1 MKEYWRAALGN
12 IDVRLLDL
20 TPETLYEKV
29 KEQGY
34 DWDILLNTRPWYSAD
49 DDDHCQLELSTLD
62 IMRIALG
69 TYHPFWLEADKK
81 TIKKKYRKEFV
92 KSITEMIEESSKIK
106 EIKMTELNNTNEEQ
120 VIELTKETAQE
131 INDEYAKMAGE
142 EPVKVEDTLNKTGL
156 KDETFE
162 ALITD
167 PNFILSDLKKLIDKH
182 GLFTLTDLFN
192 FMGFN
197 INTLKAVIYNKSIT
211 EQIFLLSRE
220 LRLFLYRIGELSGK
234 KEEGYNTREIRSLLG
249 ETMTSKEWLELLDT
263 QILPYIGYYVE
274 HGKIDREWFTREENK
289 IESQEEATAAVVREA
304 FETNRKLANEMMQMN
319 EEIKVLFDEDGNVR
333 EGKDTD
339 NLQLE
344 HGEETVLETNNEEVK
359 EAQEHLDHA
368 GETVVEEEPV
378 QEQTQQ

>member
-1 MKEYWRAALGN
+1 MTE
-12 IDVRLLDL
+12 
-20 TPETLYEKV
+20 
-29 KEQGY
+29 
-34 DWDILLNTRPWYSAD
+34 LNNVS
-49 DDDHCQLELSTLD
+49 E
-62 IMRIALG
+62 
-69 TYHPFWLEADKK
+69 
-81 TIKKKYRKEFV
+81 V
-92 KSITEMIEESSKIK
+92 
-106 EIKMTELNNTNEEQ
+106 KMTETNNTNEEQ

-142 EPVKVEDTLNKTGL
+142 ESVKVEDTLNKTGL

-197 INTLKAVIYNKSIT
+197 LNTLKAVIYNKSIT

-234 KEEGYNTREIRSLLG
+234 KEDGYNTREIRSLLG

-274 HGKIDREWFTREENK
+274 NGKIDREWFTREENK
-289 IESQEEATAAVVREA
+289 
-304 FETNRKLANEMMQMN
+304 L
-319 EEIKVLFDEDGNVR
+319 EDPV
-333 EGKDTD
+333 EDVKAIVKDTFEINNALAKEIGD
-339 NLQLE
+339 VAIPELDEVVKQIEETENLQDNLHQENLQLE
-344 HGEETVLETNNEEVK
+344 HGEETVLETNDEEVK
-359 EAQEHLDHA
+359 EAQEHIDHA

>member
-1 MKEYWRAALGN
+1 
-12 IDVRLLDL
+12 
-20 TPETLYEKV
+20 
-29 KEQGY
+29 
-34 DWDILLNTRPWYSAD
+34 
-49 DDDHCQLELSTLD
+49 
-62 IMRIALG
+62 
-69 TYHPFWLEADKK
+69 
-81 TIKKKYRKEFV
+81 
-92 KSITEMIEESSKIK
+92 
-106 EIKMTELNNTNEEQ
+106 MTELNNTNEEQ

-131 INDEYAKMAGE
+131 INDEYAKIAGE
-142 EPVKVEDTLNKTGL
+142 ESVKVEDTVNKTGL

-182 GLFTLTDLFN
+182 GYFTLTDLFN

-274 HGKIDREWFTREENK
+274 NGKIDREWFTREENK
-289 IESQEEATAAVVREA
+289 
-304 FETNRKLANEMMQMN
+304 L
-319 EEIKVLFDEDGNVR
+319 EDPV
-333 EGKDTD
+333 EDVKAIVKDTFEINNALAKEIGD
-339 NLQLE
+339 VAIPELDEVVKQIEETENLQDNLHQENLQLE
-344 HGEETVLETNNEEVK
+344 HGEETVLETNDEEVK
-359 EAQEHLDHA
+359 EAQEHIEHA

-378 QEQTQQ
+378 QE

>member
-1 MKEYWRAALGN
+1 
-12 IDVRLLDL
+12 
-20 TPETLYEKV
+20 
-29 KEQGY
+29 
-34 DWDILLNTRPWYSAD
+34 
-49 DDDHCQLELSTLD
+49 
-62 IMRIALG
+62 
-69 TYHPFWLEADKK
+69 
-81 TIKKKYRKEFV
+81 
-92 KSITEMIEESSKIK
+92 
-106 EIKMTELNNTNEEQ
+106 MTELNNTNEEQ

-142 EPVKVEDTLNKTGL
+142 ESVKVEDTLNKTGL

-182 GLFTLTDLFN
+182 GYFTLTDLFN

-274 HGKIDREWFTREENK
+274 NGKIDTEWFTREENK
-289 IESQEEATAAVVREA
+289 
-304 FETNRKLANEMMQMN
+304 L
-319 EEIKVLFDEDGNVR
+319 EDPV
-333 EGKDTD
+333 EDVKAIVKDTFEINNALAKEIGD
-339 NLQLE
+339 VAIPELDEVVKQIEETENLQDNLHQENLQLE
-344 HGEETVLETNNEEVK
+344 HGEETVLETNDEEVK
-359 EAQEHLDHA
+359 EAQEHIDHA

>member
-1 MKEYWRAALGN
+1 MTE
-12 IDVRLLDL
+12 
-20 TPETLYEKV
+20 
-29 KEQGY
+29 
-34 DWDILLNTRPWYSAD
+34 LNNVS
-49 DDDHCQLELSTLD
+49 E
-62 IMRIALG
+62 
-69 TYHPFWLEADKK
+69 
-81 TIKKKYRKEFV
+81 V
-92 KSITEMIEESSKIK
+92 
-106 EIKMTELNNTNEEQ
+106 KMTETNNTNEEQ

-142 EPVKVEDTLNKTGL
+142 ESVKVEDTLNKTGL

-167 PNFILSDLKKLIDKH
+167 PNFILSDLKKLINKH
-182 GLFTLTDLFN
+182 GYFTLTDLFN
-192 FMGFN
+192 LMGFN

-234 KEEGYNTREIRSLLG
+234 KEDGYNTREIRSLLG

-274 HGKIDREWFTREENK
+274 NGKIDREWFTREENK
-289 IESQEEATAAVVREA
+289 
-304 FETNRKLANEMMQMN
+304 L
-319 EEIKVLFDEDGNVR
+319 EDPV
-333 EGKDTD
+333 EDVKAIVKDTFEINNALAKEIGD
-339 NLQLE
+339 VAIPELDEVVKQIEETENLQDNLHQENLQLE
-344 HGEETVLETNNEEVK
+344 HGEETVLETNDEEVK
-359 EAQEHLDHA
+359 EAQEHIDHA

>member
-1 MKEYWRAALGN
+1 
-12 IDVRLLDL
+12 
-20 TPETLYEKV
+20 
-29 KEQGY
+29 
-34 DWDILLNTRPWYSAD
+34 
-49 DDDHCQLELSTLD
+49 
-62 IMRIALG
+62 
-69 TYHPFWLEADKK
+69 
-81 TIKKKYRKEFV
+81 
-92 KSITEMIEESSKIK
+92 
-106 EIKMTELNNTNEEQ
+106 MTELNNTNEEQ

-142 EPVKVEDTLNKTGL
+142 ESVKVEDTLNKTGL

-182 GLFTLTDLFN
+182 GYFTLTDLFN

-234 KEEGYNTREIRSLLG
+234 KEDGYNTREIRSLLG

-274 HGKIDREWFTREENK
+274 NGKIDREWFTREENK
-289 IESQEEATAAVVREA
+289 
-304 FETNRKLANEMMQMN
+304 L
-319 EEIKVLFDEDGNVR
+319 EDPV
-333 EGKDTD
+333 EDVKAIVKDTFEINNALAKEIGD
-339 NLQLE
+339 VAIPELDEVVKQIEETDNLQDNLHQENLQLE
-344 HGEETVLETNNEEVK
+344 HGEETVLETNGEEVK
-359 EAQEHLDHA
+359 EAQEHIDHA

>member
-1 MKEYWRAALGN
+1 MTE
-12 IDVRLLDL
+12 
-20 TPETLYEKV
+20 
-29 KEQGY
+29 
-34 DWDILLNTRPWYSAD
+34 LNNVS
-49 DDDHCQLELSTLD
+49 E
-62 IMRIALG
+62 
-69 TYHPFWLEADKK
+69 
-81 TIKKKYRKEFV
+81 V
-92 KSITEMIEESSKIK
+92 
-106 EIKMTELNNTNEEQ
+106 KMTELNNTNEEQ

-142 EPVKVEDTLNKTGL
+142 ESVKVEDTLNKTGL

-182 GLFTLTDLFN
+182 GYFTLTDLFN

-274 HGKIDREWFTREENK
+274 NGKIDREWFTREENK
-289 IESQEEATAAVVREA
+289 
-304 FETNRKLANEMMQMN
+304 L
-319 EEIKVLFDEDGNVR
+319 EDPV
-333 EGKDTD
+333 EDVKAIVKDTFEINNALAKEIGD
-339 NLQLE
+339 VAIPELDEVVKQIEETENLQDNLHQENLQLE
-344 HGEETVLETNNEEVK
+344 HGEETVLETNGEEVK
-359 EAQEHLDHA
+359 EAQEHIDHA

>member
-1 MKEYWRAALGN
+1 
-12 IDVRLLDL
+12 
-20 TPETLYEKV
+20 
-29 KEQGY
+29 
-34 DWDILLNTRPWYSAD
+34 
-49 DDDHCQLELSTLD
+49 
-62 IMRIALG
+62 
-69 TYHPFWLEADKK
+69 
-81 TIKKKYRKEFV
+81 
-92 KSITEMIEESSKIK
+92 
-106 EIKMTELNNTNEEQ
+106 MTELNNTNEEQ

-142 EPVKVEDTLNKTGL
+142 ESVKVEDTLNKTGL

-220 LRLFLYRIGELSGK
+220 LRLFLFRIGELSGP

-289 IESQEEATAAVVREA
+289 LEDPVDD
-304 FETNRKLANEMMQMN
+304 
-319 EEIKVLFDEDGNVR
+319 IKAIV
-333 EGKDTD
+333 KDTFEINGMVAKELNDVAIPELDDALKDIEEMDNLQD

-344 HGEETVLETNNEEVK
+344 HGEETVLETNGEEVK
-359 EAQEHLDHA
+359 EAQEHIGHA
-368 GETVVEEEPV
+368 GETVVEEVSVEEPV
-378 QEQTQQ
+378 QPETQQ

>member
-1 MKEYWRAALGN
+1 M
-12 IDVRLLDL
+12 
-20 TPETLYEKV
+20 
-29 KEQGY
+29 
-34 DWDILLNTRPWYSAD
+34 
-49 DDDHCQLELSTLD
+49 
-62 IMRIALG
+62 
-69 TYHPFWLEADKK
+69 
-81 TIKKKYRKEFV
+81 
-92 KSITEMIEESSKIK
+92 TEMNNVSEV
-106 EIKMTELNNTNEEQ
+106 KMTETNTNEEQ

-142 EPVKVEDTLNKTGL
+142 ESVKVEDTLNKTGL

-182 GLFTLTDLFN
+182 GYFTLTDLFN

-234 KEEGYNTREIRSLLG
+234 KEDGYNTREIRSLLG

-274 HGKIDREWFTREENK
+274 NGKIDREWFTREENK
-289 IESQEEATAAVVREA
+289 
-304 FETNRKLANEMMQMN
+304 L
-319 EEIKVLFDEDGNVR
+319 EDPV
-333 EGKDTD
+333 EDVKAIVKDTFEINNALAKEIGD
-339 NLQLE
+339 VAIPELDEVVKQIEETENLQDNLHQENLQLE
-344 HGEETVLETNNEEVK
+344 HGEETVLETNDEEVK
-359 EAQEHLDHA
+359 EAQEHIDHA

>member
-1 MKEYWRAALGN
+1 
-12 IDVRLLDL
+12 
-20 TPETLYEKV
+20 
-29 KEQGY
+29 
-34 DWDILLNTRPWYSAD
+34 
-49 DDDHCQLELSTLD
+49 
-62 IMRIALG
+62 
-69 TYHPFWLEADKK
+69 
-81 TIKKKYRKEFV
+81 
-92 KSITEMIEESSKIK
+92 
-106 EIKMTELNNTNEEQ
+106 MTELNNTNEEQ

-142 EPVKVEDTLNKTGL
+142 ESVKVEDTLNKTGL

-182 GLFTLTDLFN
+182 GYFTLTDLFN

-274 HGKIDREWFTREENK
+274 NGKIDREWFTREENK
-289 IESQEEATAAVVREA
+289 LEDPVEDVKAIVKDTFEINNALAKEIGDVAIPELDEALKEA
-304 FETNRKLANEMMQMN
+304 E
-319 EEIKVLFDEDGNVR
+319 KVEQ
-333 EGKDTD
+333 TD

-344 HGEETVLETNNEEVK
+344 HGEETVLETNDEEVK
-359 EAQEHLDHA
+359 EAQEHIDHA

>member
-1 MKEYWRAALGN
+1 
-12 IDVRLLDL
+12 
-20 TPETLYEKV
+20 
-29 KEQGY
+29 
-34 DWDILLNTRPWYSAD
+34 
-49 DDDHCQLELSTLD
+49 
-62 IMRIALG
+62 
-69 TYHPFWLEADKK
+69 
-81 TIKKKYRKEFV
+81 
-92 KSITEMIEESSKIK
+92 
-106 EIKMTELNNTNEEQ
+106 MTELNNANEEQ

-220 LRLFLYRIGELSGK
+220 LRLFLFRIGELSGK

-274 HGKIDREWFTREENK
+274 HGKIDTEWFTREENK
-289 IESQEEATAAVVREA
+289 LEDPVDD
-304 FETNRKLANEMMQMN
+304 
-319 EEIKVLFDEDGNVR
+319 IKAIV
-333 EGKDTD
+333 KDTFEINGMIAKELSD
-339 NLQLE
+339 VAIPELDEAVKQIEESENHQDNLQGNLQLE
-344 HGEETVLETNNEEVK
+344 HGEETVLETNDEEVK

-368 GETVVEEEPV
+368 GETVVEEEPA

>member
-1 MKEYWRAALGN
+1 
-12 IDVRLLDL
+12 
-20 TPETLYEKV
+20 
-29 KEQGY
+29 
-34 DWDILLNTRPWYSAD
+34 
-49 DDDHCQLELSTLD
+49 
-62 IMRIALG
+62 
-69 TYHPFWLEADKK
+69 
-81 TIKKKYRKEFV
+81 
-92 KSITEMIEESSKIK
+92 
-106 EIKMTELNNTNEEQ
+106 MTELNNTNEEQ

-142 EPVKVEDTLNKTGL
+142 ESVKVEDTVNKTGL

-182 GLFTLTDLFN
+182 GYFTLTDLFN

-274 HGKIDREWFTREENK
+274 NGKIDREWFTREENK
-289 IESQEEATAAVVREA
+289 
-304 FETNRKLANEMMQMN
+304 L
-319 EEIKVLFDEDGNVR
+319 EDPV
-333 EGKDTD
+333 EDVKAIVKDTFEINNALAKEIGD
-339 NLQLE
+339 VAIPELDEVVKQIEETENLQDNLHQENLQLE
-344 HGEETVLETNNEEVK
+344 HGEETVLETNDEEVK
-359 EAQEHLDHA
+359 EAQEHIDHA

>member
-1 MKEYWRAALGN
+1 MTE
-12 IDVRLLDL
+12 
-20 TPETLYEKV
+20 
-29 KEQGY
+29 
-34 DWDILLNTRPWYSAD
+34 LNNVS
-49 DDDHCQLELSTLD
+49 E
-62 IMRIALG
+62 
-69 TYHPFWLEADKK
+69 
-81 TIKKKYRKEFV
+81 V
-92 KSITEMIEESSKIK
+92 
-106 EIKMTELNNTNEEQ
+106 KMTETNNTNEEQ

-131 INDEYAKMAGE
+131 INDEYAKMTGE
-142 EPVKVEDTLNKTGL
+142 ESVKVEDTLNKTGL

-182 GLFTLTDLFN
+182 GYFTLTDLFN

-220 LRLFLYRIGELSGK
+220 LRLFLYRIGELSGE
-234 KEEGYNTREIRSLLG
+234 KEDGYNTREIRSLLG

-289 IESQEEATAAVVREA
+289 
-304 FETNRKLANEMMQMN
+304 L
-319 EEIKVLFDEDGNVR
+319 EDPV
-333 EGKDTD
+333 EDVKAIVKDTFEINNALAKEIGDVAIPELDEVVKQIEETDNLQD

-344 HGEETVLETNNEEVK
+344 HGEETVLETNDEEVK
-359 EAQEHLDHA
+359 EAQEHIDHA

>member
-1 MKEYWRAALGN
+1 
-12 IDVRLLDL
+12 
-20 TPETLYEKV
+20 
-29 KEQGY
+29 
-34 DWDILLNTRPWYSAD
+34 
-49 DDDHCQLELSTLD
+49 
-62 IMRIALG
+62 
-69 TYHPFWLEADKK
+69 
-81 TIKKKYRKEFV
+81 
-92 KSITEMIEESSKIK
+92 
-106 EIKMTELNNTNEEQ
+106 MTELNNTNEEQ

-131 INDEYAKMAGE
+131 INDEYAKIAGE
-142 EPVKVEDTLNKTGL
+142 ESVKVEDTVNKTGL

-182 GLFTLTDLFN
+182 GYFTLTDLFN

-234 KEEGYNTREIRSLLG
+234 KEDGYNTREIRSLLG

-274 HGKIDREWFTREENK
+274 NGKIDREWFTREENK
-289 IESQEEATAAVVREA
+289 
-304 FETNRKLANEMMQMN
+304 L
-319 EEIKVLFDEDGNVR
+319 EDPV
-333 EGKDTD
+333 EDVKAIVKDTFEINNALAKEIGD
-339 NLQLE
+339 VAIPELDEVVKQIEETENLQDNLHQENLQLE
-344 HGEETVLETNNEEVK
+344 HGEETVLETNGEEVK
-359 EAQEHLDHA
+359 EAQEHIDHA

>member
-1 MKEYWRAALGN
+1 M
-12 IDVRLLDL
+12 
-20 TPETLYEKV
+20 
-29 KEQGY
+29 
-34 DWDILLNTRPWYSAD
+34 
-49 DDDHCQLELSTLD
+49 
-62 IMRIALG
+62 
-69 TYHPFWLEADKK
+69 
-81 TIKKKYRKEFV
+81 
-92 KSITEMIEESSKIK
+92 TEM
-106 EIKMTELNNTNEEQ
+106 NNTNEEQ

-182 GLFTLTDLFN
+182 GYFTLTDLFN

-234 KEEGYNTREIRSLLG
+234 KEDGYNTREIRSLLG

-274 HGKIDREWFTREENK
+274 NGKIDREWFTREENK
-289 IESQEEATAAVVREA
+289 
-304 FETNRKLANEMMQMN
+304 L
-319 EEIKVLFDEDGNVR
+319 EDPV
-333 EGKDTD
+333 EDVKAIVKDTFEINNALAKEIGD
-339 NLQLE
+339 VAIPELDEVVKQIEETENLQDNLHQENLQLE
-344 HGEETVLETNNEEVK
+344 HGEETVLETNGEEVK
-359 EAQEHLDHA
+359 EAQEHIDHA

>member
-1 MKEYWRAALGN
+1 
-12 IDVRLLDL
+12 
-20 TPETLYEKV
+20 
-29 KEQGY
+29 
-34 DWDILLNTRPWYSAD
+34 
-49 DDDHCQLELSTLD
+49 
-62 IMRIALG
+62 
-69 TYHPFWLEADKK
+69 
-81 TIKKKYRKEFV
+81 
-92 KSITEMIEESSKIK
+92 
-106 EIKMTELNNTNEEQ
+106 MTELNNTNEEQ

-142 EPVKVEDTLNKTGL
+142 ESVKVEDTLNKTGL

-182 GLFTLTDLFN
+182 GYFTLTDLFN

-220 LRLFLYRIGELSGK
+220 LRLLLYRIGELSGK
-234 KEEGYNTREIRSLLG
+234 KEDGYNTREIRSLLG

-274 HGKIDREWFTREENK
+274 NGKIDTEWFTREENK
-289 IESQEEATAAVVREA
+289 
-304 FETNRKLANEMMQMN
+304 L
-319 EEIKVLFDEDGNVR
+319 EDPV
-333 EGKDTD
+333 EDVKAIVKDTFEINNALAKEIGD
-339 NLQLE
+339 VAIPELDEAVKQIEESENLQDNLHQENLQLE
-344 HGEETVLETNNEEVK
+344 HGEETVLETNDEEVK
-359 EAQEHLDHA
+359 EAQEHIDHA

>member
-1 MKEYWRAALGN
+1 M
-12 IDVRLLDL
+12 
-20 TPETLYEKV
+20 T
-29 KEQGY
+29 
-34 DWDILLNTRPWYSAD
+34 
-49 DDDHCQLELSTLD
+49 
-62 IMRIALG
+62 
-69 TYHPFWLEADKK
+69 
-81 TIKKKYRKEFV
+81 
-92 KSITEMIEESSKIK
+92 
-106 EIKMTELNNTNEEQ
+106 KMTEMNNTNEEQ

-142 EPVKVEDTLNKTGL
+142 ESVKVEDTLNKTGL

-182 GLFTLTDLFN
+182 GYFTLTDLFN

-234 KEEGYNTREIRSLLG
+234 KEDGYNTREIRSLLG

-274 HGKIDREWFTREENK
+274 NGKIDREWFTREENK
-289 IESQEEATAAVVREA
+289 
-304 FETNRKLANEMMQMN
+304 L
-319 EEIKVLFDEDGNVR
+319 EDPV
-333 EGKDTD
+333 EDVKAIVKDTFEINNALAKEIGD
-339 NLQLE
+339 VAIPELDEVVKQIEETENLQDNLHQENLQLE
-344 HGEETVLETNNEEVK
+344 HGEETVLETNDEEVK
-359 EAQEHLDHA
+359 EAQEHIDHA

>member
-1 MKEYWRAALGN
+1 
-12 IDVRLLDL
+12 
-20 TPETLYEKV
+20 
-29 KEQGY
+29 
-34 DWDILLNTRPWYSAD
+34 
-49 DDDHCQLELSTLD
+49 
-62 IMRIALG
+62 
-69 TYHPFWLEADKK
+69 
-81 TIKKKYRKEFV
+81 
-92 KSITEMIEESSKIK
+92 
-106 EIKMTELNNTNEEQ
+106 MTELNNTNEEQ

-182 GLFTLTDLFN
+182 GYFTLTDLFN

-234 KEEGYNTREIRSLLG
+234 KEDGYNTREIRSLLG

-274 HGKIDREWFTREENK
+274 NGKIDREWFTREENK
-289 IESQEEATAAVVREA
+289 
-304 FETNRKLANEMMQMN
+304 L
-319 EEIKVLFDEDGNVR
+319 EDPV
-333 EGKDTD
+333 EDVKAIVKDTFEINNALAKEIGDVAIPELDEVVKQIEETENLQDNIQD

-344 HGEETVLETNNEEVK
+344 HGEETVLETNDEEVK
-359 EAQEHLDHA
+359 EAQEHIDHA
-368 GETVVEEEPV
+368 GETVVEEV
-378 QEQTQQ
+378 QEQQ

>member
-1 MKEYWRAALGN
+1 
-12 IDVRLLDL
+12 
-20 TPETLYEKV
+20 
-29 KEQGY
+29 
-34 DWDILLNTRPWYSAD
+34 
-49 DDDHCQLELSTLD
+49 
-62 IMRIALG
+62 
-69 TYHPFWLEADKK
+69 
-81 TIKKKYRKEFV
+81 
-92 KSITEMIEESSKIK
+92 
-106 EIKMTELNNTNEEQ
+106 MTELNNSNEEQ

-274 HGKIDREWFTREENK
+274 HGKIDTEWFTREENK
-289 IESQEEATAAVVREA
+289 LEDPVDD
-304 FETNRKLANEMMQMN
+304 
-319 EEIKVLFDEDGNVR
+319 IKAIV
-333 EGKDTD
+333 KDTFEINGMIAKELSD
-339 NLQLE
+339 VAIPELDEAVKQIEESDNLPDNLQGNLQLE
-344 HGEETVLETNNEEVK
+344 HGEETVLETNDEEVK

-378 QEQTQQ
+378 QQ

>member
-1 MKEYWRAALGN
+1 
-12 IDVRLLDL
+12 
-20 TPETLYEKV
+20 
-29 KEQGY
+29 
-34 DWDILLNTRPWYSAD
+34 
-49 DDDHCQLELSTLD
+49 
-62 IMRIALG
+62 
-69 TYHPFWLEADKK
+69 
-81 TIKKKYRKEFV
+81 
-92 KSITEMIEESSKIK
+92 
-106 EIKMTELNNTNEEQ
+106 MTEVNNTNEEQ

-142 EPVKVEDTLNKTGL
+142 ESVKVEDTLNKTGL

-182 GLFTLTDLFN
+182 GYFTLADLFN

-220 LRLFLYRIGELSGK
+220 LRLFLFHIGELSGK
-234 KEEGYNTREIRSLLG
+234 KEDGYNTREIRSLLG
-249 ETMTSKEWLELLDT
+249 ETMTSKEWLELLDA

-289 IESQEEATAAVVREA
+289 LEDPVDDIKAIVKDSFEINNVLAKEIGDVAIPELDEALKEAEQVGETDNLHQE
-304 FETNRKLANEMMQMN
+304 
-319 EEIKVLFDEDGNVR
+319 
-333 EGKDTD
+333 

-344 HGEETVLETNNEEVK
+344 HGEETVLETNDEEVK
-359 EAQEHLDHA
+359 EAQEHIDHA

>member
-1 MKEYWRAALGN
+1 
-12 IDVRLLDL
+12 
-20 TPETLYEKV
+20 
-29 KEQGY
+29 
-34 DWDILLNTRPWYSAD
+34 
-49 DDDHCQLELSTLD
+49 
-62 IMRIALG
+62 
-69 TYHPFWLEADKK
+69 
-81 TIKKKYRKEFV
+81 
-92 KSITEMIEESSKIK
+92 
-106 EIKMTELNNTNEEQ
+106 MTELNNTNEEQ

-182 GLFTLTDLFN
+182 GYFTLTDLFN

-234 KEEGYNTREIRSLLG
+234 KEDGYNTREIRSLLG

-274 HGKIDREWFTREENK
+274 NGKIDREWFTREENK
-289 IESQEEATAAVVREA
+289 
-304 FETNRKLANEMMQMN
+304 L
-319 EEIKVLFDEDGNVR
+319 EDPV
-333 EGKDTD
+333 EDVKAIVKDTFEINNALAKEIGDVAIPELDEVVKQIEETENLQDNLHQD

-344 HGEETVLETNNEEVK
+344 HGEETVLETNDEEVK
-359 EAQEHLDHA
+359 EAQEHIDHA

>member
-1 MKEYWRAALGN
+1 
-12 IDVRLLDL
+12 
-20 TPETLYEKV
+20 
-29 KEQGY
+29 
-34 DWDILLNTRPWYSAD
+34 
-49 DDDHCQLELSTLD
+49 
-62 IMRIALG
+62 
-69 TYHPFWLEADKK
+69 
-81 TIKKKYRKEFV
+81 
-92 KSITEMIEESSKIK
+92 
-106 EIKMTELNNTNEEQ
+106 MTELNNTNEEQ

-142 EPVKVEDTLNKTGL
+142 EPVKVEDTVNKTGL

-182 GLFTLTDLFN
+182 GYFTLTDLFN

-234 KEEGYNTREIRSLLG
+234 KEDGYNTREIRSLLG

-274 HGKIDREWFTREENK
+274 NGKIDREWFTREENK
-289 IESQEEATAAVVREA
+289 
-304 FETNRKLANEMMQMN
+304 L
-319 EEIKVLFDEDGNVR
+319 EDPV
-333 EGKDTD
+333 EDVKAIVKDTFEINNALAKEIGD
-339 NLQLE
+339 VAIPELDEVVKQIEETENLQDNLHQENLQLE
-344 HGEETVLETNNEEVK
+344 HGEETVLETNDEEVK
-359 EAQEHLDHA
+359 EAQEHIDHA

>member
-1 MKEYWRAALGN
+1 
-12 IDVRLLDL
+12 
-20 TPETLYEKV
+20 
-29 KEQGY
+29 
-34 DWDILLNTRPWYSAD
+34 
-49 DDDHCQLELSTLD
+49 
-62 IMRIALG
+62 
-69 TYHPFWLEADKK
+69 
-81 TIKKKYRKEFV
+81 
-92 KSITEMIEESSKIK
+92 
-106 EIKMTELNNTNEEQ
+106 MTELNNTNEEQ

-142 EPVKVEDTLNKTGL
+142 ESVKVEDTLNKTGL

-182 GLFTLTDLFN
+182 GYFTLTDLFN

-197 INTLKAVIYNKSIT
+197 INTMKAVIYNKSIT

-234 KEEGYNTREIRSLLG
+234 KEDGYNTREIRSLLG

-274 HGKIDREWFTREENK
+274 NGKIDREWFTREENK
-289 IESQEEATAAVVREA
+289 
-304 FETNRKLANEMMQMN
+304 L
-319 EEIKVLFDEDGNVR
+319 EDPV
-333 EGKDTD
+333 EDVKAIVKDTFEINNALAKEIGD
-339 NLQLE
+339 VAIPELDEVVKQIEETENLQDNLHQENLQLE
-344 HGEETVLETNNEEVK
+344 HGEETVLETNDEEVK
-359 EAQEHLDHA
+359 EAQEHIDHA
-368 GETVVEEEPV
+368 GEIVVEEEPV

>member
-1 MKEYWRAALGN
+1 
-12 IDVRLLDL
+12 
-20 TPETLYEKV
+20 
-29 KEQGY
+29 
-34 DWDILLNTRPWYSAD
+34 
-49 DDDHCQLELSTLD
+49 
-62 IMRIALG
+62 
-69 TYHPFWLEADKK
+69 
-81 TIKKKYRKEFV
+81 
-92 KSITEMIEESSKIK
+92 
-106 EIKMTELNNTNEEQ
+106 MTELNNTNEEQ

-131 INDEYAKMAGE
+131 INDEYAKIAGE
-142 EPVKVEDTLNKTGL
+142 ESVKVEDTVNKTGL

-182 GLFTLTDLFN
+182 GYFTLTDLFN

-234 KEEGYNTREIRSLLG
+234 KEDGYNTREIRSLLG

-274 HGKIDREWFTREENK
+274 HGKIDTEWFTREENK

-319 EEIKVLFDEDGNVR
+319 KEIKVLFDEDGNVR
-333 EGKDTD
+333 EGEDTD

-344 HGEETVLETNNEEVK
+344 HGEETVLETNDEEVK
-359 EAQEHLDHA
+359 EAQEHIDHA

>member
-1 MKEYWRAALGN
+1 
-12 IDVRLLDL
+12 
-20 TPETLYEKV
+20 
-29 KEQGY
+29 
-34 DWDILLNTRPWYSAD
+34 
-49 DDDHCQLELSTLD
+49 
-62 IMRIALG
+62 
-69 TYHPFWLEADKK
+69 
-81 TIKKKYRKEFV
+81 
-92 KSITEMIEESSKIK
+92 
-106 EIKMTELNNTNEEQ
+106 MTELNNTNEEQ

-182 GLFTLTDLFN
+182 GYFTLTDLFN
-192 FMGFN
+192 LMGFN

-234 KEEGYNTREIRSLLG
+234 KEDGYNTREIRSLLG

-274 HGKIDREWFTREENK
+274 NGKIDREWFTREENK
-289 IESQEEATAAVVREA
+289 
-304 FETNRKLANEMMQMN
+304 L
-319 EEIKVLFDEDGNVR
+319 EDPV
-333 EGKDTD
+333 EDVKAIVKDTFEINNALAKEIGD
-339 NLQLE
+339 VAIPELDEVVKQIEETENLQDNLHQENLQLE
-344 HGEETVLETNNEEVK
+344 HGEETVLETNDEEVK
-359 EAQEHLDHA
+359 EAQEHIDHA

>member
-1 MKEYWRAALGN
+1 
-12 IDVRLLDL
+12 
-20 TPETLYEKV
+20 
-29 KEQGY
+29 
-34 DWDILLNTRPWYSAD
+34 
-49 DDDHCQLELSTLD
+49 
-62 IMRIALG
+62 
-69 TYHPFWLEADKK
+69 
-81 TIKKKYRKEFV
+81 
-92 KSITEMIEESSKIK
+92 
-106 EIKMTELNNTNEEQ
+106 MTELNNTNEEQ

-131 INDEYAKMAGE
+131 INDEYAKIAGE

-182 GLFTLTDLFN
+182 GYFTLTDLFN

-234 KEEGYNTREIRSLLG
+234 KEDGYNTREIRSLLG

-274 HGKIDREWFTREENK
+274 NGKIDREWFTREENK
-289 IESQEEATAAVVREA
+289 
-304 FETNRKLANEMMQMN
+304 L
-319 EEIKVLFDEDGNVR
+319 EDPV
-333 EGKDTD
+333 EDVKAIVKDTFEINNALAKEIGD
-339 NLQLE
+339 VAIPELDEVVKQIEETENLQDNLHQENLQLE
-344 HGEETVLETNNEEVK
+344 HGEETVLETNDEEVK
-359 EAQEHLDHA
+359 EAQEHIDHA

>member
-1 MKEYWRAALGN
+1 M
-12 IDVRLLDL
+12 
-20 TPETLYEKV
+20 
-29 KEQGY
+29 
-34 DWDILLNTRPWYSAD
+34 
-49 DDDHCQLELSTLD
+49 
-62 IMRIALG
+62 
-69 TYHPFWLEADKK
+69 
-81 TIKKKYRKEFV
+81 
-92 KSITEMIEESSKIK
+92 TEM
-106 EIKMTELNNTNEEQ
+106 NNPSEEQ

-142 EPVKVEDTLNKTGL
+142 ESVKVEDTLNKTGL

-182 GLFTLTDLFN
+182 GYFTLTDLFN

-234 KEEGYNTREIRSLLG
+234 KEDGYNTREIRSLLG

-274 HGKIDREWFTREENK
+274 NGKIDREWFTREENK
-289 IESQEEATAAVVREA
+289 
-304 FETNRKLANEMMQMN
+304 L
-319 EEIKVLFDEDGNVR
+319 EDPV
-333 EGKDTD
+333 EDVKAIVKDTFEINNALAKEIGD
-339 NLQLE
+339 VAIPELDEVVKQIEETENLQDNLHQENLQLE
-344 HGEETVLETNNEEVK
+344 HGEETVLETNDEEVK
-359 EAQEHLDHA
+359 EAQEHIDHA

>member
-1 MKEYWRAALGN
+1 
-12 IDVRLLDL
+12 
-20 TPETLYEKV
+20 
-29 KEQGY
+29 
-34 DWDILLNTRPWYSAD
+34 
-49 DDDHCQLELSTLD
+49 
-62 IMRIALG
+62 
-69 TYHPFWLEADKK
+69 
-81 TIKKKYRKEFV
+81 
-92 KSITEMIEESSKIK
+92 
-106 EIKMTELNNTNEEQ
+106 MTELNNTEEQ

-274 HGKIDREWFTREENK
+274 HGKIDTEWFTREENK
-289 IESQEEATAAVVREA
+289 LEDPVDD
-304 FETNRKLANEMMQMN
+304 
-319 EEIKVLFDEDGNVR
+319 IKAIV
-333 EGKDTD
+333 KDTFEINNALAKEIGD
-339 NLQLE
+339 VAIPELDEVVKQIEETENLQDNLHQENLQLE
-344 HGEETVLETNNEEVK
+344 HGEETVLETNDEEVK
-359 EAQEHLDHA
+359 EAQEHIDHA

>member
-1 MKEYWRAALGN
+1 
-12 IDVRLLDL
+12 
-20 TPETLYEKV
+20 
-29 KEQGY
+29 
-34 DWDILLNTRPWYSAD
+34 
-49 DDDHCQLELSTLD
+49 
-62 IMRIALG
+62 
-69 TYHPFWLEADKK
+69 
-81 TIKKKYRKEFV
+81 
-92 KSITEMIEESSKIK
+92 
-106 EIKMTELNNTNEEQ
+106 MTELNNTNEEQ

-220 LRLFLYRIGELSGK
+220 LRLFLFRIGELSGP

-289 IESQEEATAAVVREA
+289 LEDPVDD
-304 FETNRKLANEMMQMN
+304 
-319 EEIKVLFDEDGNVR
+319 IKAIV
-333 EGKDTD
+333 KDTFEINGMVAKELNDVAIPELDDALKDIEKMDNLQD

-344 HGEETVLETNNEEVK
+344 HGEETVLETNDEEVK
-359 EAQEHLDHA
+359 EAQEHINHA
-368 GETVVEEEPV
+368 GETVVEEVPVEEPV
-378 QEQTQQ
+378 QPETQQ

>member
-1 MKEYWRAALGN
+1 
-12 IDVRLLDL
+12 
-20 TPETLYEKV
+20 
-29 KEQGY
+29 
-34 DWDILLNTRPWYSAD
+34 
-49 DDDHCQLELSTLD
+49 
-62 IMRIALG
+62 
-69 TYHPFWLEADKK
+69 
-81 TIKKKYRKEFV
+81 
-92 KSITEMIEESSKIK
+92 
-106 EIKMTELNNTNEEQ
+106 MTELNNTNEEQ

-142 EPVKVEDTLNKTGL
+142 ESVKVEDTLNKTGL

-182 GLFTLTDLFN
+182 GYFTLTDLFN

-234 KEEGYNTREIRSLLG
+234 KEDGYNTREIRSLLG
-249 ETMTSKEWLELLDT
+249 ETMTSKEWLELLDH

-274 HGKIDREWFTREENK
+274 NGKIDREWFTREENK
-289 IESQEEATAAVVREA
+289 
-304 FETNRKLANEMMQMN
+304 L
-319 EEIKVLFDEDGNVR
+319 EDPV
-333 EGKDTD
+333 EDVKAIVKDTFEINNALAKEIGD
-339 NLQLE
+339 VAIPELDEVVKQIEETENLQDNLHQENLQLE
-344 HGEETVLETNNEEVK
+344 HGEETVLETNGEEVK
-359 EAQEHLDHA
+359 EAQEHIDHA

>member
-1 MKEYWRAALGN
+1 
-12 IDVRLLDL
+12 
-20 TPETLYEKV
+20 
-29 KEQGY
+29 
-34 DWDILLNTRPWYSAD
+34 
-49 DDDHCQLELSTLD
+49 
-62 IMRIALG
+62 
-69 TYHPFWLEADKK
+69 
-81 TIKKKYRKEFV
+81 
-92 KSITEMIEESSKIK
+92 
-106 EIKMTELNNTNEEQ
+106 MTELNNTNEEQ

-142 EPVKVEDTLNKTGL
+142 ESVKVEDTLNKTGL

-182 GLFTLTDLFN
+182 GYFTLTDLFN

-234 KEEGYNTREIRSLLG
+234 KEDGYNTREIRSLLG

-274 HGKIDREWFTREENK
+274 NGKIDREWFTREENK
-289 IESQEEATAAVVREA
+289 
-304 FETNRKLANEMMQMN
+304 L
-319 EEIKVLFDEDGNVR
+319 EDPV
-333 EGKDTD
+333 EDVKAIVKDTFEINNALAKEIGD
-339 NLQLE
+339 VAIPELDEALKEAEQVEQTDNLQDNLHQENLQLE
-344 HGEETVLETNNEEVK
+344 HGEETVLETNDEEVK
-359 EAQEHLDHA
+359 EAQEHIDHA

>member
-1 MKEYWRAALGN
+1 
-12 IDVRLLDL
+12 
-20 TPETLYEKV
+20 
-29 KEQGY
+29 
-34 DWDILLNTRPWYSAD
+34 
-49 DDDHCQLELSTLD
+49 
-62 IMRIALG
+62 
-69 TYHPFWLEADKK
+69 
-81 TIKKKYRKEFV
+81 
-92 KSITEMIEESSKIK
+92 
-106 EIKMTELNNTNEEQ
+106 MTELNNTNEEQ

-131 INDEYAKMAGE
+131 INDEYAKIAGE
-142 EPVKVEDTLNKTGL
+142 ESVKVEDTLNKTGL

-182 GLFTLTDLFN
+182 DYFTLTDLFN

-234 KEEGYNTREIRSLLG
+234 KEDGYNTREIRSLLG

-274 HGKIDREWFTREENK
+274 NGKIDTEWFTREENK
-289 IESQEEATAAVVREA
+289 
-304 FETNRKLANEMMQMN
+304 L
-319 EEIKVLFDEDGNVR
+319 EDPV
-333 EGKDTD
+333 EDVKAIVKDTFEINNALAKEIGD
-339 NLQLE
+339 VAIPELDEVVKQIEETENLQDNLHQENLQLE
-344 HGEETVLETNNEEVK
+344 HGEETVLETNDEEVK
-359 EAQEHLDHA
+359 EAQEHIDHA

>member
-1 MKEYWRAALGN
+1 
-12 IDVRLLDL
+12 
-20 TPETLYEKV
+20 
-29 KEQGY
+29 
-34 DWDILLNTRPWYSAD
+34 
-49 DDDHCQLELSTLD
+49 
-62 IMRIALG
+62 
-69 TYHPFWLEADKK
+69 
-81 TIKKKYRKEFV
+81 
-92 KSITEMIEESSKIK
+92 
-106 EIKMTELNNTNEEQ
+106 MTEVNNTNEEQ

-142 EPVKVEDTLNKTGL
+142 ESVKVEDTLNKTGL

-182 GLFTLTDLFN
+182 GYFTLTDLFN

-234 KEEGYNTREIRSLLG
+234 KEDGYNTREIRSLLG

-274 HGKIDREWFTREENK
+274 NGKIDREWFTREENK
-289 IESQEEATAAVVREA
+289 
-304 FETNRKLANEMMQMN
+304 L
-319 EEIKVLFDEDGNVR
+319 EDPV
-333 EGKDTD
+333 EDVKAIVKDTFEINNALAKEIGD
-339 NLQLE
+339 VAIPELDEVVKQIEETENLQDNIHQENLQLE
-344 HGEETVLETNNEEVK
+344 HGEETVLETNDEEVK
-359 EAQEHLDHA
+359 EAQEHIDHA

>member
-1 MKEYWRAALGN
+1 MTE
-12 IDVRLLDL
+12 
-20 TPETLYEKV
+20 
-29 KEQGY
+29 
-34 DWDILLNTRPWYSAD
+34 LNNVS
-49 DDDHCQLELSTLD
+49 E
-62 IMRIALG
+62 
-69 TYHPFWLEADKK
+69 
-81 TIKKKYRKEFV
+81 V
-92 KSITEMIEESSKIK
+92 
-106 EIKMTELNNTNEEQ
+106 KMTETNNTNEEQ

-182 GLFTLTDLFN
+182 GYFTLTDLFN

-234 KEEGYNTREIRSLLG
+234 KEDGYNTREIRSLLG

-274 HGKIDREWFTREENK
+274 NGKIDREWFTREENK
-289 IESQEEATAAVVREA
+289 
-304 FETNRKLANEMMQMN
+304 L
-319 EEIKVLFDEDGNVR
+319 EDPV
-333 EGKDTD
+333 EDVKAIVKDTFEINNALAKEIGD
-339 NLQLE
+339 VAIPELDEVVKQIEETENLQDNLHQENLQLE
-344 HGEETVLETNNEEVK
+344 HGEETVLETNDEEVK
-359 EAQEHLDHA
+359 EAQEHIDHA

>member
-1 MKEYWRAALGN
+1 
-12 IDVRLLDL
+12 
-20 TPETLYEKV
+20 
-29 KEQGY
+29 
-34 DWDILLNTRPWYSAD
+34 
-49 DDDHCQLELSTLD
+49 
-62 IMRIALG
+62 
-69 TYHPFWLEADKK
+69 
-81 TIKKKYRKEFV
+81 
-92 KSITEMIEESSKIK
+92 
-106 EIKMTELNNTNEEQ
+106 MTELNNTNEEQ

-142 EPVKVEDTLNKTGL
+142 ESVKVEDTLNKTGL

-182 GLFTLTDLFN
+182 GYFTLTDLFN

-234 KEEGYNTREIRSLLG
+234 KEDGYNTREIRSLLG

-274 HGKIDREWFTREENK
+274 NGKIDTEWFTREENK
-289 IESQEEATAAVVREA
+289 
-304 FETNRKLANEMMQMN
+304 L
-319 EEIKVLFDEDGNVR
+319 EDPV
-333 EGKDTD
+333 EDVKAIVKDTFEINNALAKEIGD
-339 NLQLE
+339 VAIPELDEALKEAEQVGQTDNLQDNLHQENLQLE
-344 HGEETVLETNNEEVK
+344 HGEETVLETNGEEVK
-359 EAQEHLDHA
+359 EAQEHIDHA

>member
-1 MKEYWRAALGN
+1 
-12 IDVRLLDL
+12 
-20 TPETLYEKV
+20 
-29 KEQGY
+29 
-34 DWDILLNTRPWYSAD
+34 
-49 DDDHCQLELSTLD
+49 
-62 IMRIALG
+62 
-69 TYHPFWLEADKK
+69 
-81 TIKKKYRKEFV
+81 
-92 KSITEMIEESSKIK
+92 
-106 EIKMTELNNTNEEQ
+106 MTELNSTNEEQ

-142 EPVKVEDTLNKTGL
+142 ESVKVEDTLNKTGL

-182 GLFTLTDLFN
+182 GYFTLTDLFN

-234 KEEGYNTREIRSLLG
+234 KEDGYNTREIRSLLG

-274 HGKIDREWFTREENK
+274 NGKIDREWFTREENK
-289 IESQEEATAAVVREA
+289 
-304 FETNRKLANEMMQMN
+304 L
-319 EEIKVLFDEDGNVR
+319 EDPV
-333 EGKDTD
+333 EDVKAIVKDTFEINNALAKEIGD
-339 NLQLE
+339 VAIPELDEALKEAEKVEQTDNLQDNLHQENLQLE
-344 HGEETVLETNNEEVK
+344 HGEETVLETNDEEVK
-359 EAQEHLDHA
+359 EAQEHIDHA

>member
-1 MKEYWRAALGN
+1 MTE
-12 IDVRLLDL
+12 
-20 TPETLYEKV
+20 
-29 KEQGY
+29 
-34 DWDILLNTRPWYSAD
+34 LNNVS
-49 DDDHCQLELSTLD
+49 E
-62 IMRIALG
+62 
-69 TYHPFWLEADKK
+69 
-81 TIKKKYRKEFV
+81 V
-92 KSITEMIEESSKIK
+92 
-106 EIKMTELNNTNEEQ
+106 KMTETNNTNEEQ

-131 INDEYAKMAGE
+131 INDEYGKMAGE

-192 FMGFN
+192 LMGFN

-234 KEEGYNTREIRSLLG
+234 KEDGYNTREIRSLLG

-274 HGKIDREWFTREENK
+274 NGKIDREWFTREENK
-289 IESQEEATAAVVREA
+289 
-304 FETNRKLANEMMQMN
+304 L
-319 EEIKVLFDEDGNVR
+319 EDPV
-333 EGKDTD
+333 EDVKAIVKDTFEINNALAKEIGDVAIPELDEVVKQIEETENLQD

-344 HGEETVLETNNEEVK
+344 HGEETVLETNDEEVK
-359 EAQEHLDHA
+359 EAQEHIDHA

>member
-1 MKEYWRAALGN
+1 
-12 IDVRLLDL
+12 
-20 TPETLYEKV
+20 
-29 KEQGY
+29 
-34 DWDILLNTRPWYSAD
+34 
-49 DDDHCQLELSTLD
+49 
-62 IMRIALG
+62 
-69 TYHPFWLEADKK
+69 
-81 TIKKKYRKEFV
+81 
-92 KSITEMIEESSKIK
+92 
-106 EIKMTELNNTNEEQ
+106 MTELNNTNEEQ

-131 INDEYAKMAGE
+131 INDEYAKIAGE
-142 EPVKVEDTLNKTGL
+142 ESVKVEDTLNKTGL

-182 GLFTLTDLFN
+182 GYFTLTDLFN

-234 KEEGYNTREIRSLLG
+234 KEDGYNTREIRSLLG

-274 HGKIDREWFTREENK
+274 NGKIDREWFTREENK
-289 IESQEEATAAVVREA
+289 
-304 FETNRKLANEMMQMN
+304 L
-319 EEIKVLFDEDGNVR
+319 EDPV
-333 EGKDTD
+333 EDVKAIVKDTFEINNALAKEIGD
-339 NLQLE
+339 VAIPELDEVVKQIEETENLQDNLHQENLQLE
-344 HGEETVLETNNEEVK
+344 HGEETVLETNDEEVK
-359 EAQEHLDHA
+359 EAQEHIDHA

>member
-1 MKEYWRAALGN
+1 MTE
-12 IDVRLLDL
+12 
-20 TPETLYEKV
+20 
-29 KEQGY
+29 
-34 DWDILLNTRPWYSAD
+34 LN
-49 DDDHCQLELSTLD
+49 
-62 IMRIALG
+62 
-69 TYHPFWLEADKK
+69 
-81 TIKKKYRKEFV
+81 
-92 KSITEMIEESSKIK
+92 
-106 EIKMTELNNTNEEQ
+106 ELNNTNEEQ

-131 INDEYAKMAGE
+131 INDEYAKMTGE
-142 EPVKVEDTLNKTGL
+142 ESVKVEDTLNKTGL

-182 GLFTLTDLFN
+182 GYFTLTDLFN

-220 LRLFLYRIGELSGK
+220 LRLFLFRIGELSGK
-234 KEEGYNTREIRSLLG
+234 KEDGYNTREIRSLLG

-289 IESQEEATAAVVREA
+289 LEDPVDDIKAIVKDSFEINNVLAKEIGDVAIPELDEALKEVEQVEQTE
-304 FETNRKLANEMMQMN
+304 
-319 EEIKVLFDEDGNVR
+319 
-333 EGKDTD
+333 

-344 HGEETVLETNNEEVK
+344 HGEEIVLETNDEEVK
-359 EAQEHLDHA
+359 EAQEHIDHA